1 LRGKQKA
8 ESDISRPDPDFPAH
22 ALRKEII
29 EMELG
34 YIWLII
40 AVVFNVGANVLLK
53 YSSVN
58 TSGSGFFDQLQS
70 MVFYAAIILAAVS
83 FFMCGKAL
91 KTISLAISY
100 PIYTAGSIIFIV
112 IVSMLILNEKISA
125 VNLLG
130 IVVATLGIF
139 LITK

>member
-1 LRGKQKA
+1 
-8 ESDISRPDPDFPAH
+8 
-22 ALRKEII
+22 
-29 EMELG
+29 
-34 YIWLII
+34 
-40 AVVFNVGANVLLK
+40 LK

-91 KTISLAISY
+91 KTVSLAISY